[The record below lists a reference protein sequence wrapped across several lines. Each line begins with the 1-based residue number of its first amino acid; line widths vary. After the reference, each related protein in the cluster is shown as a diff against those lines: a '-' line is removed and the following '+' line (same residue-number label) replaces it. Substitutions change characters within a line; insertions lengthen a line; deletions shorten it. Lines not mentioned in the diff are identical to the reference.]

1 MTKQKLTFPFEIK
14 ASSMTEED
22 GMSYAYFEG
31 YAATFGNTDS
41 VDDVIM
47 KGAFTDSL
55 KRRKVKMCW
64 QHRFNEV
71 IGSFTEI
78 KEDDAGLFVKG
89 RLNLGVEKAREAYA
103 LIKSGDLDSMSI
115 GYSTIVS
122 EYNSETN
129 VRLLKELELYEIS
142 IVTEPANALATIT
155 NVKSLEQA
163 DSLKSIEQI
172 LHDNGFSNNECKLLI
187 SRVKQLLN
195 SQREV
200 EEKEAKE
207 QREVAELL
215 EIIKSTSQTLKV

>member
-1 MTKQKLTFPFEIK
+1 MSKQKLTFPFEIK
-14 ASSMTEED
+14 ASSMEEID
-22 GMSYAYFEG
+22 GMKYAYFEG
-31 YAATFGNTDS
+31 YAATFGNEDS
-41 VDDVIM
+41 VNDIIM
-47 KGAFTDSL
+47 KGAFTKSL
-55 KRRKVKMCW
+55 GKRKVKMCW
-64 QHRFNEV
+64 QHRFSEV

-78 KEDDAGLFVKG
+78 KEDDAGLYVKG

-115 GYSTIVS
+115 GYGTIVS
-122 EYNSETN
+122 EYNDETN

-142 IVTEPANALATIT
+142 IVTEPANAMATIT